1 MGGTLVMRRTLLAG
15 LVLVIATGLTVL
27 VGEFLDLEVEAVAL
41 LGVASGAIVG
51 LVPDQNASRRLA
63 AYVLGFV
70 AAYVGFLVRAAATP
84 DTSAGRAVFAAFVVA
99 LCVGAF
105 AISGGR
111 LPLWSALL
119 GSASF
124 AGAYEF
130 TYTQA
135 ATRVLDTSVTSAT
148 ALLLCVAVG
157 FVVAATSQ
165 PAPRAVASERERD
178 DKPTNDADGQHT
190 NPIDDMMETSK

>member
-1 MGGTLVMRRTLLAG
+1 MRRTLLAG
-15 LVLVIATGLTVL
+15 LLLVMATGLTVL
-27 VGEFLDLEVEAVAL
+27 VGEALDLEVEAVAL
-41 LGVASGAIVG
+41 LGVASGAIVA

-63 AYVLGFV
+63 AYALGFV
-70 AAYVGFLVRAAATP
+70 AAYVVRAAATP

-135 ATRVLDTSVTSAT
+135 ATRVLDTSVSSAT

-157 FVVAATSQ
+157 FLVSAATTD
-165 PAPRAVASERERD
+165 PRAQAAETASAD
-178 DKPTNDADGQHT
+178 DAPTPT
-190 NPIDDMMETSK
+190 PIDDMMETKK

>member
-1 MGGTLVMRRTLLAG
+1 MRRTLLAG
-15 LVLVIATGLTVL
+15 LLLVMATGLTVL
-27 VGEFLDLEVEAVAL
+27 VGEALDLEVEAVAL
-41 LGVASGAIVG
+41 LGVASGAIVA

-63 AYVLGFV
+63 AYALGFV
-70 AAYVGFLVRAAATP
+70 AAYVGFVVRAAATP
-84 DTSAGRAVFAAFVVA
+84 DTSAGRAVFAALVVA

-135 ATRVLDTSVTSAT
+135 ATRVLDTSVSSAT

-157 FVVAATSQ
+157 FLVSAATTD
-165 PAPRAVASERERD
+165 PRARAAETASAD
-178 DKPTNDADGQHT
+178 DAPT
-190 NPIDDMMETSK
+190 PIDDMMETTK